1 MHSTAKIKSD
11 LLTHFRGLVIE
22 LYACGDGR
30 STTTEWRQ
38 KDQHLQGYIDAI
50 IVTGLIEGAELQA
63 VIDEIHLDTF
73 GESRIDRRRR
83 LKSLEQGSAIEDWR
97 SFETPAF
104 ERMRK
109 GK

>member
-1 MHSTAKIKSD
+1 MQSTRKIKSD
-11 LLTHFRGLVIE
+11 LLTHFRYLVTE
-22 LYACGDGR
+22 LYGSGDGF

-50 IVTGLIEGAELQA
+50 IVTGLIDAAELQSI
-63 VIDEIHLDTF
+63 IDEIHLDTF
-73 GESRIDRRRR
+73 GESRLDRRRR
-83 LKSLEQGSAIEDWR
+83 LKSLEQGSAIDDWR

-104 ERMRK
+104 ERVRK

>member
-1 MHSTAKIKSD
+1 MHSIAKIKSD
-11 LLTHFRGLVIE
+11 LLTHFRGLVTE

-63 VIDEIHLDTF
+63 IIDEIHLDTF

-83 LKSLEQGSAIEDWR
+83 LTSLAQGTAIEDWR

-104 ERMRK
+104 ERVRR